1 MMVVYT
7 SKKCNFIRLERVGGL
22 KAWIEIGSGT
32 RLNGIDFMNGYDYI
46 FYVG

>member
-1 MMVVYT
+1 MVVYT
-7 SKKCNFIRLERVGGL
+7 SNKCNFRRLESIGELRT
-22 KAWIEIGSGT
+22 WIEIGTKT